1 MCVQNANTDLSLL
14 GLTIE
19 KVNLSLSHQNE
30 RYKIVPLCSSCGR
43 STVRRRT
50 GTPYCPFVSSVTRGA
65 SRRDRDWAVS
75 VGPRSSSLS
84 SSTLTYGPDLCCI
97 FSIWTKKKRITK
109 NLTMASIRYFWI
121 DVTNVHLTRLSHS
134 LFTLVAVVNHNTI
147 VLSSIF
153 HNIDNVQQLLWIIHC
168 FICSA
173 STAAVFLYFSNL
185 FKHTKTRIQ
194 PKKTF

>member
-1 MCVQNANTDLSLL
+1 
-14 GLTIE
+14 
-19 KVNLSLSHQNE
+19 
-30 RYKIVPLCSSCGR
+30 
-43 STVRRRT
+43 
-50 GTPYCPFVSSVTRGA
+50 
-65 SRRDRDWAVS
+65 
-75 VGPRSSSLS
+75 
-84 SSTLTYGPDLCCI
+84 
-97 FSIWTKKKRITK
+97 
-109 NLTMASIRYFWI
+109 MASIRYFWI